1 MSETATG
8 TEATSTVLGGI
19 LATSIHSTY
28 SVFVLVL
35 ILGYFLFVRN
45 KDLLYVLIASIIVLL
60 RQYKAL

>member
-19 LATSIHSTY
+19 LAKSINSTY
-28 SVFVLVL
+28 SVFVLAL
-35 ILGYFLFVRN
+35 ILGYFLFLRN